1 MPYIKD
7 KYKRAKF
14 CMLIDEMMK
23 DVDTV
28 GDLNYVIT
36 RLVHKSI
43 VFTVGEPELKHFN
56 YKVLNSVIGVLEC
69 AKMEIHRMV
78 ISKYEDKKR
87 LENGSVSDI
96 DAVSLEEI
104 R

>member
-7 KYKRAKF
+7 KYRRVIF
-14 CMLIDEMMK
+14 NMLIDEIMK
-23 DVDTV
+23 EVDTV

-36 RLVHKSI
+36 RLAHKSI
-43 VFTVGEPELKHFN
+43 AFTIGEPELEHFN
-56 YKVLNSVIGVLEC
+56 YKVLNSIIGVLEC
-69 AKMEIHRMV
+69 AKMEVHRMV

-87 LENGSVSDI
+87 LANGSVSDL
-96 DAVSLEEI
+96 DAITLEDV